1 VAEYQITYWRDL
13 PSLVTAREGAALS
26 KVELPARF
34 QERIDQVAMD
44 EGLIGSD
51 AYLEGWRRGEWT
63 PGDGSPAELAAAVA
77 ARLQQELPE

>member
-13 PSLVTAREGAALS
+13 PSLVTAREGDEVA

-51 AYLEGWRRGEWT
+51 AYLAGWRRGDWT
-63 PGDGSPAELAAAVA
+63 PGEGTPSELAASVA
-77 ARLQQELPE
+77 ARLEEEHP